1 MADADRISRLLDS
14 SPPDRMTWRER
25 TAALGRP
32 GGRPDRVPV
41 YPRMGGFATLAVGGT
56 VADFYRDPHLSFEAQ
71 MKVRESFGH
80 DSGPGYGYASLGGW
94 ELGGDIRW
102 PEGEFDQAPEI
113 ARYPVLS
120 EDDLDRLA
128 VPADVLEAGAVPI
141 MAEFSR
147 LEDRAFSAVGLQLG
161 GPLSRAITVAPPE
174 LVLRWML
181 KRPALAHHLLRVI
194 TDFLLELAAAWAR
207 VFPGRGMSISEDAPG
222 ESNALISPRMFREFS
237 LPYLRE
243 IHERAFALGF
253 DSFSTHICGD
263 HTANLEAWA
272 ELDFARP
279 GSVGAV
285 SFGLE
290 VPITRAIEVLGDRV
304 ILMGNVDPARL
315 LLGTPEE
322 VFELGRAAVEQGKD
336 SPRGFILAPGCE
348 LPVRTPHE
356 NVRALVAAARVYGR
370 YD

>member
-1 MADADRISRLLDS
+1 MVTSGPFSRMLDS
-14 SPPDRMTWRER
+14 LPPDRMTWRER
-25 TAALGRP
+25 IAALGKP
-32 GGRPDRVPV
+32 GTRPDRVPV
-41 YPRMGGFATLAVGGT
+41 YPRVGGFATLACGWS
-56 VADFYRDPHLSFEAQ
+56 VADCYRDAYRSFTAQ
-71 MKVRESFGH
+71 TRVREMFGH
-80 DSGPGYGYASLGGW
+80 DSGPGYGYASMGGW
-94 ELGGDIRW
+94 EFGGDISW
-102 PEGEFDQAPEI
+102 PEGEFAQAPEVS
-113 ARYPVLS
+113 RRPVES

-128 VPADVLEAGAVPI
+128 VPADVLRAGAVPI

-161 GPLSRAITVAPPE
+161 GPLSRALTVAPPE

-181 KRPALAHHLLRVI
+181 KRPALAHHLFRVI
-194 TDFLLELAAAWAR
+194 TDFLLELAAIWAR
-207 VFPGRGMSISEDAPG
+207 LFPGRGLSIFEDAPG
-222 ESNALISPRMFREFS
+222 ESNALVSPRMFREFS
-237 LPYLRE
+237 LPYVRE

-272 ELDFARP
+272 ELDYARP

-290 VPITRAIEVLGDRV
+290 VPISRAIEVLGDKV
-304 ILMGNVDPARL
+304 ILVGNVDPASL
-315 LLGTPEE
+315 LMGTPEE
-322 VFELGRAAVEQGKD
+322 VFELARVALEQGKD

-348 LPVRTPHE
+348 LPVHTPHE
-356 NVRALVAAARVYGR
+356 NLRALVAAARVHGR